1 MTIKELKIK
10 EKFYFDTYKN
20 KKSNLDKINHLR
32 EMANVIEKLNNLEN
46 EQIKSTQ
53 IKRKKIR

>member
-10 EKFYFDTYKN
+10 EKFYFDTYKT
-20 KKSNLDKINHLR
+20 KKNNLDKINHLR
-32 EMANVIEKLNNLEN
+32 EMANIIEKLNNLEN

>member
-1 MTIKELKIK
+1 MTLKELKIK
-10 EKFYFDTYKN
+10 EKFYFDTYKT
-20 KKSNLDKINHLR
+20 KKNNLDKIIHLR